1 VLFVPPSMPAADL
14 LIKMQSTHIHMAI
27 VVDEYGGTDGLV
39 SIEDLVEQIVGD
51 ISDEHDSDEELIVR
65 NGDGSFTAN
74 ARASLDELEKL
85 LNVDFLPEERDEE
98 TDTLGGLIFS
108 MFGRVP
114 VRGELLR
121 HASGVEFEVLEADP
135 RRVKRVKIRS
145 PEPYEATAE
154 AEVLSDGQKPT

>member
-1 VLFVPPSMPAADL
+1 MVASRRAPGL
-14 LIKMQSTHIHMAI
+14 LLKS
-27 VVDEYGGTDGLV
+27 
-39 SIEDLVEQIVGD
+39 
-51 ISDEHDSDEELIVR
+51 
-65 NGDGSFTAN
+65 
-74 ARASLDELEKL
+74 

-135 RRVKRVKIRS
+135 RRVKRVKIRP
-145 PEPYEATAE
+145 PEPDEPAPAE
-154 AEVLSDGQKPT
+154 ADSSEKPV